1 MPPPGG
7 TRCGLD
13 YFVSPQ
19 PSSLFL
25 ARPPYKSPLSC
36 FSSFHVSSPFPLVL
50 PPQQQQLHFIHS
62 SLFVTWKGVS
72 NNELLTYHPLR
83 PPPCSSCLSTMVA
96 AAGRRSSFP
105 SSPTSHH
112 SFLAPSVFDKVKSA
126 WTAFF
131 SKFGFGKGKKDKD
144 EATLLPASPRI
155 SESFLSFVSSL
166 APYPVSTRVS
176 CCPCLTDPAY
186 HKVQVQQPTIDSRVS
201 YPSSEVPVLDPIQVS
216 PNSSLTLLP
225 LTQSD
230 TDP

>member
-1 MPPPGG
+1 
-7 TRCGLD
+7 
-13 YFVSPQ
+13 
-19 PSSLFL
+19 
-25 ARPPYKSPLSC
+25 
-36 FSSFHVSSPFPLVL
+36 
-50 PPQQQQLHFIHS
+50 
-62 SLFVTWKGVS
+62 
-72 NNELLTYHPLR
+72 
-83 PPPCSSCLSTMVA
+83 MVA

-112 SFLAPSVFDKVKSA
+112 SFLTPSVFDKVKSA

-144 EATLLPASPRI
+144 EAMLLPASPRI

-201 YPSSEVPVLDPIQVS
+201 YPSSEVPVLNPIQVS

-230 TDP
+230 TAP